1 MEISTNSNSAST
13 DINRADL
20 TAQKTDAET
29 SPENSWEEK
38 TFTQK
43 ELDDIIKAR
52 LERAKKDAPSKEELA
67 VFREWQENRHSI
79 EQKALDDIAAANAAR
94 DAVENDKRA
103 LETAISCIAKG
114 VAPEYVDDV
123 ITLARDHAAGGMS
136 LEDAVDRLL
145 EKYPNFR
152 AGTSG
157 RFCGGI
163 TTGISTKHSPD
174 TKYSGRAC
182 FIDVIKENQVKRK
195 PY

>member
-1 MEISTNSNSAST
+1 MEISTKSNSASD
-13 DINRADL
+13 DISHADL
-20 TAQKTDAET
+20 TAKKTDAET

-43 ELDDIIKAR
+43 ELDDIIKTR

-67 VFREWQENRHSI
+67 VFREWQENRHAI

-94 DAVENDKRA
+94 DAAENDKRA

-123 ITLARDHAAGGMS
+123 ITLAKDHAADGTS
-136 LEDAVDRLL
+136 VEDAVDRLL
-145 EKYPNFR
+145 EKYPHFR

-157 RFCGGI
+157 HFCGGI
-163 TTGISTKHSPD
+163 TTGIGTKHSPD
-174 TKYSGRAC
+174 TKYTGRSC